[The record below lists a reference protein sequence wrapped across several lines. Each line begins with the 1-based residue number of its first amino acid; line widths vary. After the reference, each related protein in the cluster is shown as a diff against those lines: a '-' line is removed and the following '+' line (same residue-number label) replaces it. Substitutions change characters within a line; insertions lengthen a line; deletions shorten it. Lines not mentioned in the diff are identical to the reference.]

1 MNDERKALLLAGVSL
16 GDISLALASLAHEL
30 PPYVR
35 DLDFSGL
42 TAGDGDTA
50 NITGEVEKVLAGEPD
65 PDSLPD
71 TLIRTILG
79 RAIERGKFLSAIRC
93 LDLLDEKDQYV
104 EKRISRALESVKAGD
119 MAVAARGLAVAAN
132 LDLDD
137 GSPLFQ
143 YSGTALHEGC
153 TGTPEECVTRASSE
167 ASVLGALK
175 YLLSSQR
182 VCKVV
187 EDLSPETRRAL
198 LPPVALEMD
207 PDAVKF
213 YTDYR
218 KAHSDLEDIE
228 RKEINDLKESLG
240 RIEREIA
247 GFTQALG
254 GVSPGSDES
263 RDSLE
268 KLKRTAGSLA
278 KEFAGVN
285 ELLETW
291 QFKRLRDRLEHLLES
306 EEDLDEAGKS
316 MAGSGS
322 TDAGIL
328 DSILGLIRDLR
339 EKDIIQNISTIEE
352 KLASTQ
358 VTMLGRR
365 VHSQE
370 HWQFLREIAFKY
382 PVSPLMVCL
391 KKVDDRWMVVPRW
404 ESEIVG
410 ILRDHFE
417 TLAGASQP
425 SDQVEDS

>member
-1 MNDERKALLLAGVSL
+1 MDDERKSLLVAGISL

-30 PPYVR
+30 PPYVSG
-35 DLDFSGL
+35 LDFSGL
-42 TAGDGDTA
+42 SADDGDTA
-50 NITGEVEKVLAGEPD
+50 TITAEVEKVLAGQPD
-65 PDSLPD
+65 PEDLPD
-71 TLIRTILG
+71 TLIRTILEHG
-79 RAIERGKFLSAIRC
+79 IERGKFLSAARC

-104 EKRISRALESVKAGD
+104 EKRISLALESVKTGGMTA
-119 MAVAARGLAVAAN
+119 AARDLSIAAS

-153 TGTPEECVTRASSE
+153 AAAPEKCVTRLSSE
-167 ASVLGALK
+167 ASVHGALK
-175 YLLSSQR
+175 YLLASAR
-182 VCKVV
+182 VFKAV

-198 LPPVALEMD
+198 LAPVALQMD

-213 YTDYR
+213 YMDYR
-218 KAHSDLEDIE
+218 TAHNDLEDIE
-228 RKEINDLKESLG
+228 RKEINDLKESLN

-247 GFTQALG
+247 GFTESLG
-254 GVSPGSDES
+254 RVSPGNDEG
-263 RDSLE
+263 RESLE
-268 KLKRTAGSLA
+268 KLRRTAGSLG
-278 KEFAGVN
+278 KEFTGVD
-285 ELLETW
+285 ELLEAW
-291 QFKRLRDRLEHLLES
+291 QFRRLRDRLEHLLES
-306 EEDLDEAGKS
+306 EEDLADAGKAVAGGGSSEVGTLGS
-316 MAGSGS
+316 M
-322 TDAGIL
+322 
-328 DSILGLIRDLR
+328 LGLIRELR

-391 KKVDDRWMVVPRW
+391 KKVDDRWMVVPQW
-404 ESEIVG
+404 ESEITG

-417 TLAGASQP
+417 TLAGAAQP
-425 SDQVEDS
+425 QSEIG